1 MRRIIPIFLFLAVL
15 IFIIFSSPICLAE
28 GGDLDEYM
36 SYYVQVPAQLKPG
49 ETGTVFASGMW
60 GTGETLKVTTDD
72 TVTLSYEDQTLVL
85 SVYFDGINEV
95 GQDGTPMQIE
105 SLISIEDKEVMFGE
119 WVGHITYNVELLVN

>member
-1 MRRIIPIFLFLAVL
+1 M
-15 IFIIFSSPICLAE
+15 AE

-49 ETGTVFASGMW
+49 ETGTVSASGMC

>member
-15 IFIIFSSPICLAE
+15 TFIIFSSPICLAE

-49 ETGTVFASGMW
+49 ETVTVSASGMW

-72 TVTLSYEDQTLVL
+72 TITLSYEDQTLVL

>member
-1 MRRIIPIFLFLAVL
+1 
-15 IFIIFSSPICLAE
+15 
-28 GGDLDEYM
+28 
-36 SYYVQVPAQLKPG
+36 
-49 ETGTVFASGMW
+49 MW

-72 TVTLSYEDQTLVL
+72 TVTLFYEDQTLVL